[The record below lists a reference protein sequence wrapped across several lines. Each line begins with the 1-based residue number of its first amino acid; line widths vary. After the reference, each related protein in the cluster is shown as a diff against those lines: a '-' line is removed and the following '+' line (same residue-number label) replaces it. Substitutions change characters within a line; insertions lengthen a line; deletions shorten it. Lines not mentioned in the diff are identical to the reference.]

1 MRHEQDLVTNLV
13 VGRSISL
20 TMGVPVAPRSG
31 DGLRLRT
38 GQWELAGLEAVP
50 LWKRLKASNR
60 PTAAA
65 GNVIR
70 LVANAMQRN
79 NAARKVP
86 SREMWIGAGVGSAAL
101 LAVATFVYLHGTPE
115 REQAWPA
122 PAQLLQRPQV
132 VRVVPAPYE
141 GTELP
146 MAPAAAGAALPVHE
160 GPLPIQMVAET
171 APPTPPQIPAAPAPA
186 ATLQA
191 KPLAEQKPH
200 APALIIDE
208 VPTLAAVPSPKAQ
221 SQLAAT
227 TTAIAHK
234 AAASK
239 AAAPRLPASTAKS
252 ASPTTAATPK
262 AAPPALPSGAGL
274 VTITPDGKLAVF
286 SNPKTRLP
294 EQFRVGD
301 QLPNGETLRSIDAK
315 EGKVITNA
323 KEYALE

>member
-1 MRHEQDLVTNLV
+1 MDCVC
-13 VGRSISL
+13 GRTSVSS
-20 TMGVPVAPRSG
+20 PASKPSRS
-31 DGLRLRT
+31 
-38 GQWELAGLEAVP
+38 EAAE
-50 LWKRLKASNR
+50 ASNR

-70 LVANAMQRN
+70 LVANVLQRN
-79 NAARKVP
+79 NAAREAP

-122 PAQLLQRPQV
+122 PAQVLKPPQV
-132 VRVVPAPYE
+132 VQMVPAPYE

-146 MAPAAAGAALPVHE
+146 MAPPAAGAALPVHE

-171 APPTPPQIPAAPAPA
+171 APPTPPPVPAAPAPAQPPVSHAPVPA

-191 KPLAEQKPH
+191 KPLAEQKAH

-208 VPTLAAVPSPKAQ
+208 APTLAAVPLAKAQ

-239 AAAPRLPASTAKS
+239 AAAPTLPASTAKS

-262 AAPPALPSGAGL
+262 AAPPALPRGAGL
-274 VTITPDGKLAVF
+274 VAITPDGNLAVF

-323 KEYALE
+323 KEYPLE